1 MKGLRSF
8 EIHATFLMVSCGVK
22 GIQAI
27 SQSILKDKNLSYW
40 FVSCLLSL
48 STKGNLVDGASAFL
62 RGSYSTLKPQFK
74 EEIKMAKKGKKYL
87 EAAKLVDRSKAYPI
101 EEAIEL
107 VKKTN
112 YAKFD
117 ATIEVAFRLGVDPKK
132 ADQQIRGAVVL
143 PNGTGKTQRVLVFAK
158 GEKVKE
164 AEAAGADYVGD
175 AEYINKIQQG
185 WFEFDVIVATPD
197 MMGEVG
203 KLGRVLGPKGLM
215 PNPKTGTVTFDVAKA
230 VNEIKAGKVEY
241 RVDKAGNIHVPIGKA
256 SFENEKLVENFTT
269 VFETMLKVKPA
280 AAKGTYMKNVT
291 VASTMGPGVKVD
303 PSSVAVK

>member
-1 MKGLRSF
+1 
-8 EIHATFLMVSCGVK
+8 
-22 GIQAI
+22 
-27 SQSILKDKNLSYW
+27 
-40 FVSCLLSL
+40 
-48 STKGNLVDGASAFL
+48 
-62 RGSYSTLKPQFK
+62 
-74 EEIKMAKKGKKYL
+74 MAKKGKKFL
-87 EAAKLVDRSKAYPI
+87 EASKLVDRTKAYSV
-101 EEAIEL
+101 EEAIDL
-107 VKKTN
+107 AKKTN
-112 YAKFD
+112 FAKFD
-117 ATIEVAFRLGVDPKK
+117 ASVEVAFRLGVDPKK

-158 GEKVKE
+158 GEKAKE

-175 AEYINKIQQG
+175 ADFINKINQG

-215 PNPKTGTVTFDVAKA
+215 PNPKTGTVTFDVTKA

-241 RVDKAGNIHVPIGKA
+241 RVDKAGNIHVPIGKT

-269 VFETMLKVKPA
+269 IFETMLKVKPS

-291 VASTMGPGVKVD
+291 VTSTMGPGVKVD
-303 PSSVAVK
+303 PSTVNAK